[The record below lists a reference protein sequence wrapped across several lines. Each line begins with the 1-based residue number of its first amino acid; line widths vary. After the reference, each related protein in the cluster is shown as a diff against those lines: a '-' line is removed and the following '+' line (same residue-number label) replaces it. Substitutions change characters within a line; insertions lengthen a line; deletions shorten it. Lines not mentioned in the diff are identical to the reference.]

1 MESYVIRIY
10 RRGESEP
17 ERVVGLVEHPENGA
31 VERFSGVAELV
42 NILLSPPQAVTAATS
57 LEIKK
62 SNSTNNQPDNK
73 SPEEK
78 QHKMFRFRSQ

>member
-10 RRGESEP
+10 RRYESEP

-42 NILLSPPQAVTAATS
+42 NILLATPQTLTAPATVT
-57 LEIKK
+57 IKK
-62 SNSTNNQPDNK
+62 AGTTSQSTSKGQ
-73 SPEEK
+73 EVK
-78 QHKMFRFRSQ
+78 QHKTLRFRSQ